1 CAAGGTVKGRLIELQ
16 GDHKKK
22 AAEVLRDNGF
32 NVEVR

>member
-1 CAAGGTVKGRLIELQ
+1 LIELQ

-22 AAEVLRDNGF
+22 AAEVLKNNGF

>member
-1 CAAGGTVKGRLIELQ
+1 VKGRVIELQ

-22 AAEVLRDNGF
+22 ASAVLSANGF